1 MGHPV
6 KIFVISIVVIVVV
19 VIIVIIIII
28 IIIII
33 IRHVEMFHDGEK
45 GRVSRNGL
53 EVFTCAFLEHAA
65 GQ

>member
-6 KIFVISIVVIVVV
+6 KIFVIIVVV
-19 VIIVIIIII
+19 VVVVIIIII
-28 IIIII
+28 IV
-33 IRHVEMFHDGEK
+33 RHVEMFHDGEK